1 MTTRLLTQ
9 REVCRLLKLSP
20 KTLQIL
26 RRTRQIPFVKF
37 GHRSIRF
44 RPDEIQEFVRQREVR
59 L

>member
-1 MTTRLLTQ
+1 MTDKLLTQ

-20 KTLQIL
+20 KTLQTL

-44 RPDEIQEFVRQREVR
+44 RAEEIQAFVREREVR